1 MKRSQRSLLNKLI
14 RKQKK
19 KFPFHIIVFLAPA
32 VIIYTMFMV
41 YPLLDSLKLSFFR
54 EINGSEVFV
63 GLKNYSRLLS
73 DPSWKPRFWGAMKNN
88 FVFFVINMLVQN
100 PLGLALAALISM
112 KSTKGRDI
120 YRVIFF
126 MPTILSFVVVGFVW
140 QLILSPLWGIGEG
153 IMGFLHLG
161 EYFKP
166 WLGLEGSALITL
178 SLISVWQFIGIPMML
193 IYAALI
199 GIPDEL
205 VEAAKIDGA
214 SSWKIFWRIKFPLI
228 LPTIGMVSILTF
240 VGNFNAFDLVYTT
253 QGALAGPNFSTDL
266 MGTFFYRTF
275 FGQQLQIGN
284 PTMGATVAAMMF
296 LTILLGVLLYMF
308 GWQRR
313 VTTYDL

>member
-1 MKRSQRSLLNKLI
+1 MNKQI
-14 RKQKK
+14 KKHRK

-41 YPLLDSLKLSFFR
+41 YPLIDSLKLSFFSKI
-54 EINGSEVFV
+54 EGSEVFV
-63 GLKNYSRLLS
+63 GLKNFSQLLN
-73 DPSWKPRFWGAMKNN
+73 DPNWKPRFWGAMKNN
-88 FVFFVINMLVQN
+88 LIFFIIHMVVQN

-112 KSTKGRDI
+112 KSLKGRDF
-120 YRVIFF
+120 YRVIYF
-126 MPTILSFVVVGFVW
+126 MPTILSFVIVGFVW

-153 IMGFLHLG
+153 IMGFLHLE

-166 WLGLEGSALITL
+166 WLGLDGSALIAL

-193 IYAALI
+193 IYTSLI

-205 VEAAKIDGA
+205 VEAAIIDGA
-214 SSWKIFWRIKFPLI
+214 SGWKVFWRIKFPII
-228 LPTIGMVSILTF
+228 LPTIGMVGILTF
-240 VGNFNAFDLVYTT
+240 VGNFNAFDLIYTT

-266 MGTFFYRTF
+266 MGTLFYRTF
-275 FGQQLQIGN
+275 FGQQLQMGN

-296 LTILLGVLLYMF
+296 LTILLGVLFYMF